1 MAPEMVLRQ
10 GYDFKARNIGFVE
23 MWSFHSQN
31 LLADRHVEPGCHL
44 LYGDAWDA
52 PGPGSQYLRRSTGN
66 SIRSQRLN
74 RVGDHVTVCRIFQG
88 WKAKDE
94 CECISDA
101 MTYGSWTTP
110 HSSVMGC
117 ECKMKHCLDIT
128 AELELTMLLA
138 CTTSGIPTFK
148 HFCAMTA
155 KSLHTL
161 QHLIHRRIRPQ
172 EMKEAIKS
180 PNATKASMMNAMT
193 KVL

>member
-1 MAPEMVLRQ
+1 
-10 GYDFKARNIGFVE
+10 

-52 PGPGSQYLRRSTGN
+52 PGPGTQYLRRSTGN

-101 MTYGSWTTP
+101 MKYGSWTLLIRHGMWVQDEALAWH
-110 HSSVMGC
+110 HSRVGTHYATSLHNIRDTNIQTFLCNDCQIVTYFAAPYPSTHSATGDEGGHQKP
-117 ECKMKHCLDIT
+117 ECD
-128 AELELTMLLA
+128 
-138 CTTSGIPTFK
+138 
-148 HFCAMTA
+148 
-155 KSLHTL
+155 KSLHDEC
-161 QHLIHRRIRPQ
+161 HDEGAFHW
-172 EMKEAIKS
+172 
-180 PNATKASMMNAMT
+180 
-193 KVL
+193 